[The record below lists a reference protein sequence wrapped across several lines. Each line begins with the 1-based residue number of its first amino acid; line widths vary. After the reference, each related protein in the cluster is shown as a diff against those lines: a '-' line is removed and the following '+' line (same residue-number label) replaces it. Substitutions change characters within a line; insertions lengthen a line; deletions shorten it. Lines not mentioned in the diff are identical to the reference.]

1 MLANDGVSLRLKPG
15 ETLGLVGESGSGNSV
30 FCRAVLGLAKGEVT
44 ARRLAF
50 EGRDLREMP
59 AAERR
64 GLRGR
69 GIAMVFQSPMNSLDP
84 VWTIGDQLV
93 ETVRLHGTFDRAAA
107 RREAVALLDRVGI
120 RALRDPYSAK
130 PYALFYTTKR
140 VGGGMQDFRAIKLL
154 RFAA

>member
-1 MLANDGVSLRLKPG
+1 MSTGGYLLEVDGLSVAFRTRGGRVLANDGVSLRLKPG
-15 ETLGLVGESGSGNSV
+15 ETLGLVGESGSGKSV

-93 ETVRLHGTFDRAAA
+93 ETVRLHGNFDRAAA
-107 RREAVALLDRVGI
+107 RREAVALLDRVG
-120 RALRDPYSAK
+120 LVS
-130 PYALFYTTKR
+130 
-140 VGGGMQDFRAIKLL
+140 QH
-154 RFAA
+154 AAQ